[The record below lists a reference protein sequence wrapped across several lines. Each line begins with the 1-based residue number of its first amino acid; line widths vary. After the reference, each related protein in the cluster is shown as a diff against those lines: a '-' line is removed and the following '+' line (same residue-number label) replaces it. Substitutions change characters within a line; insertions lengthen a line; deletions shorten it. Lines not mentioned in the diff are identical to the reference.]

1 MLLKIKATY
10 HTGLSGF
17 HLQSF
22 PGYAHTFQ
30 SMFLFDIMGRMIA
43 KLQVWVVGGTVAVS
57 SAH

>member
-1 MLLKIKATY
+1 MLLKIKAMY

-30 SMFLFDIMGRMIA
+30 SMFLFDVMGRIGA
-43 KLQVWVVGGTVAVS
+43 TVAVS

>member
-1 MLLKIKATY
+1 MLLKIKATH

-17 HLQSF
+17 LLQSF

-30 SMFLFDIMGRMIA
+30 SMFLFDVMGTMIP
-43 KLQVWVVGGTVAVS
+43 KLQVLIVGGTVAVS